1 MTQHDI
7 RQLVISALREILG
20 PACPDTI
27 TDQTNPIRHLGLESC
42 DGLDF
47 ACTLSEKLDYHIPD
61 HVNPFVDDDRKRAR
75 TVGEIVVLTQALL
88 AQRKEKQ
95 HA

>member
-1 MTQHDI
+1 
-7 RQLVISALREILG
+7 
-20 PACPDTI
+20 
-27 TDQTNPIRHLGLESC
+27 
-42 DGLDF
+42 
-47 ACTLSEKLDYHIPD
+47 LSEKLDYHIPD